1 VEARLGGPE
10 WAKTLDLWP
19 VLSVAGPDATIRFAR
34 SPQLGHVRGSGSV
47 IEYRKCRYN
56 FEIGYMSSLPRP
68 LRSYLMV
75 VYIVTFSYVAIASI
89 RALPH
94 GSPVSIYHQLSANS
108 VFINAM
114 IFLVIAYFGER
125 STLQVTGSISQSLS
139 TTAHICA
146 MLLFPA
152 PVPMLVTL
160 VAVGLSQL
168 PQRDRELY
176 KRLFNLCHP
185 TLTIALSSLLCAT
198 VKAPDTILRASHF
211 GNTLPYLLLLVA
223 SYYLLDAVLLLT
235 VITLLQGRPF
245 WLVWADIY
253 LPTLLPELS
262 ASTIG
267 VLAAIAWRFDP
278 LSLSLVILPVMA
290 LRLAFRAISQA
301 EERAIALLRR
311 GEQLEAVLQAGQR
324 LRVQH
329 GQVDLLY
336 TMAEAARALSGA
348 EVVAGYLQD
357 PDEPAQLERLVVV
370 PEGAPV
376 QGPTRLA
383 VTGIGGVREVV
394 NGVTRILLV
403 PLELQAEGIAGMLH
417 LAGVPDDFAKSDHN
431 VLTILATQAAIA
443 LQNTVLHERA
453 LALASSDGLT
463 ELANHRNFQ
472 TRLEE
477 EVARA
482 RRSHQNLTVMMVDL
496 DDFKSVNNTYG
507 HQTGDAMLKAV
518 AGSLSENVRTEDI
531 PARYG
536 GDEFAIILPDT
547 SIDEGLL
554 IAERV
559 RTGIAALRVVDGE
572 RSIRIGASVGV
583 ATLPLHAQARDTL
596 IRAADKA
603 AYAAKHTGKDR
614 VCQPQDA
621 VFSLDM
627 DPAILA
633 ERLEHANMDTVQ
645 AFAAAVDA
653 KDPYTRGHSHRVSAY
668 AAILASSM
676 QLSPMEVAAVRL
688 AGLLHDVGK
697 IGIPDAILT
706 KPGRLN
712 EEEYAIIQQH
722 SILGEH
728 MLQQI
733 PFLQEILPAVRHH
746 HERWDGGGY
755 PDNLSGTSIPRDAAI
770 LMVADSFDAMTSS
783 RTYRQALPL
792 AEAVRRMREGSGA
805 QFDPRLVEAFEREVS
820 AGRLAVLGMDA
831 IPEVPVPL
839 LPSLPPSEAQLRLGH
854 QEIALEPVAS

>member
-1 VEARLGGPE
+1 VRAAGYGVEYGKRRHFYENGTMNE
-10 WAKTLDLWP
+10 
-19 VLSVAGPDATIRFAR
+19 
-34 SPQLGHVRGSGSV
+34 
-47 IEYRKCRYN
+47 
-56 FEIGYMSSLPRP
+56 LPRP
-68 LRSYLMV
+68 LRYYLLA
-75 VYIVTFSYVAIASI
+75 VYLGTFGYVAIATA

-94 GSPVSIYHQLSANS
+94 GSPASIFHQLTANS
-108 VFINAM
+108 IFVNALVFLI
-114 IFLVIAYFGER
+114 IAYLGER

-139 TTAHICA
+139 TTAHVCA
-146 MLLFPA
+146 ILLFPA
-152 PVPMLVTL
+152 PLPMLVTL

-168 PQRDRELY
+168 PQRDRTLY
-176 KRLFNLCHP
+176 KRIFNLCHP
-185 TLTIALSSLLCAT
+185 TLTIALSSLLCST
-198 VKAPDTILRASHF
+198 VKAPDTILRTSHF
-211 GNTLPYLLLLVA
+211 GASLPYLMLLLA
-223 SYYLLDAVLLLT
+223 SYYLFDAVLLLT

-245 WLVWADIY
+245 WLVWRDIY

-262 ASTIG
+262 ASMIG
-267 VLAAIAWRFDP
+267 VLAAITWRFDP
-278 LSLSLVILPVMA
+278 LSLGLVILPVMA

-301 EERAIALLRR
+301 EERAVALLRR

-329 GQVDLLY
+329 GQADLLY

-348 EVVAGYLQD
+348 AVVAGYLQD
-357 PDEPAQLERLVVV
+357 PEEPSHLERLVVV

-376 QGPTRLA
+376 QGPTRIA
-383 VTGIGGVREVV
+383 VTGVGGGVKEVV
-394 NGVTRILLV
+394 SGAGRILLV
-403 PLELQAEGIAGMLH
+403 PLELQAEGVAGLLH
-417 LAGVPDDFAKSDHN
+417 LAGVPDDFVKSDHD

-443 LQNTVLHERA
+443 LQNALLHERA
-453 LALASSDGLT
+453 LAQASSDGLT

-472 TRLEE
+472 MRLEE

-482 RRSHQNLTVMMVDL
+482 KRSHQCLTVMMVDL

-518 AGSLSENVRTEDI
+518 AGSLTESVRIEDI

-547 SIDEGLL
+547 TIEEGLR

-559 RTGIAALRVVDGE
+559 RAGITALRVVDGGK
-572 RSIRIGASVGV
+572 SIRIGASVGV
-583 ATLPLHAQARDTL
+583 ATLPLHAEARDTL

-603 AYAAKHTGKDR
+603 AYAAKHTGKGR

-621 VFSLDM
+621 IFSLDM

-668 AAILASSM
+668 AGILAASL
-676 QLSPMEVAAVRL
+676 QLSPAEVASVRL

-706 KPGRLN
+706 KPGKLN
-712 EEEYAIIQQH
+712 EGEFAIIKQH

-755 PDNLSGTSIPRDAAI
+755 PDNLRDVDIPRDAAI

-805 QFDPRLVEAFEREVS
+805 QFDPRLVDAFEREVL
-820 AGRLAVLGMDA
+820 AGRLAVLGLDEA
-831 IPEVPVPL
+831 LEVPAPL
-839 LPSLPPSEAQLRLGH
+839 LPLLPVTDSHTRLS
-854 QEIALEPVAS
+854 QQKAALETVAS